1 MDNVIAALEHNDRIS
16 ELDLFDF
23 PSLQLEKVEA
33 AMQQPFQVLTSL
45 DLAKGSRMKQR
56 WSFLLRSC
64 ADRQRRSMP
73 DFDWTSKLASNISE

>member
-23 PSLQLEKVEA
+23 PSLQLEKVQA

-45 DLAKGSRMKQR
+45 DLGLEDEAALVVPA
-56 WSFLLRSC
+56 SFLCGSTTPFYARL
-64 ADRQRRSMP
+64 
-73 DFDWTSKLASNISE
+73 